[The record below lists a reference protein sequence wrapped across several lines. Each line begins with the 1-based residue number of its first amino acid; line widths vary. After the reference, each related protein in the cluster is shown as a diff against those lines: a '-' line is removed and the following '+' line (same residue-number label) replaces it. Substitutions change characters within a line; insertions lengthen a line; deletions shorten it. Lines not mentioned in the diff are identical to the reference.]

1 MCEAKVYLE
10 NDPTGRPIMQE
21 VILLQPEGDGY
32 RLTSL
37 LGEQKWVRGQLAK
50 IDFLRHTVYL
60 TVPSEEQS

>member
-10 NDPTGRPIMQE
+10 NDPSGRPVMEE

-32 RLTSL
+32 RLIGL
-37 LGEQKWVRGQLAK
+37 LGEQKWVRGRLAK

-60 TVPSEEQS
+60 TVPSEEEA